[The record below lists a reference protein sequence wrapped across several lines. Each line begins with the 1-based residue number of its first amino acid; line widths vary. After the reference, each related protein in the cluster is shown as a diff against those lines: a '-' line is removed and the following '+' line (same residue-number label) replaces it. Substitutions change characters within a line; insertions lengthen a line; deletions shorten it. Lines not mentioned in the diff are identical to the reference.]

1 MQICQDLEMIT
12 EEEQEKLED
21 ENNHAQVCKTVNFN
35 FWCSTV

>member
-1 MQICQDLEMIT
+1 MIT
-12 EEEQEKLED
+12 EEKQEKLDED